1 MKRRQILVMAAV
13 TASAIAF
20 GILPSAAQE
29 TVKLA
34 VGQRGNW
41 DTSVPELGKRAGIF
55 KKHGL
60 ELDILY
66 TQGGGET
73 QQAVLSGSVDVGIAA
88 GTGGVFGAF
97 AKGAP
102 VRIIGAQTTGAADY
116 WYVRADSPLK
126 TIKDAAADT
135 TIAYST
141 NGSSTHTIVRALIK
155 QHDLKAKTVATGGPP
170 GTFTQVMSG
179 QINVGWAAPP
189 FGVDAL
195 DQSKIR
201 IVARGNDLPEIK
213 DQTIR
218 LLITNVQTLQRRK
231 DVIDRF
237 IQAYRET
244 VDWMYSSPEVI
255 KEYAQFNNISEDLA
269 KRIRDEF
276 FSKAM
281 LVPDKIQGIDALME
295 DAVTFKNISAPLTK
309 EQLSELIQIPAPK
322 S

>member
-1 MKRRQILVMAAV
+1 MKRRQVLILAAA

-20 GILPSAAQE
+20 GSLPAAAQE

-73 QQAVLSGSVDVGIAA
+73 QQAVLSGSVDVGVAA
-88 GTGGVFGAF
+88 GTLGVFGAF
-97 AKGAP
+97 SKGAP

-126 TIKDAAADT
+126 SIKDATADT
-135 TIAYST
+135 TVAYST
-141 NGSSTHTIVRALIK
+141 NGSSTHTIVRGFIK
-155 QHDLKAKTVATGGPP
+155 AYGLKAKPVATGGPP

-189 FGVDAL
+189 FGIDAI
-195 DQSKIR
+195 DQNKIR
-201 IVARGNDLPEIK
+201 IVGRGNDLPEIK
-213 DQTIR
+213 DQTVR

-237 IQAYRET
+237 MQAYRET
-244 VDWMYSSPEVI
+244 VDWMYSSPQAMT
-255 KEYAQFNNISEDLA
+255 EYAQFANISEDLA

-281 LVPDKIQGIDALME
+281 LVPDRIQGIDALMA
-295 DAVTFKNISAPLTK
+295 DAVEFKNISAPLTK
-309 EQLSELIQIPAPK
+309 EQLNELLQIPAAK

>member
-1 MKRRQILVMAAV
+1 MKRRQVLILAAA

-20 GILPSAAQE
+20 GSLPAAAQE

-41 DTSVPELGKRAGIF
+41 DSSVPELGKRAGIF

-73 QQAVLSGSVDVGIAA
+73 QQAVLSGSVDVGVAA
-88 GTGGVFGAF
+88 GTLGVFGAF
-97 AKGAP
+97 SKGAP

-126 TIKDAAADT
+126 TIKDATAET
-135 TIAYST
+135 TVAYST
-141 NGSSTHTIVRALIK
+141 NGSSTHTIVRGFIK
-155 QHDLKAKTVATGGPP
+155 AYGLKAKPVATGGPP

-189 FGVDAL
+189 FGIDAI
-195 DQSKIR
+195 DQNKIR
-201 IVARGNDLPEIK
+201 IVGRGNDLPEIK
-213 DQTIR
+213 DQTVR

-237 IQAYRET
+237 MQAYRET
-244 VDWMYSSPEVI
+244 VDWMYSSPQAMT
-255 KEYAQFNNISEDLA
+255 EYAQFANISEDLA

-281 LVPDKIQGIDALME
+281 LVPDRIQGIDALMA
-295 DAVTFKNISAPLTK
+295 DAVEFKNISAPLTK
-309 EQLSELIQIPAPK
+309 EQLNELLQIPAAK

>member
-1 MKRRQILVMAAV
+1 MKRRQVLILAAA

-20 GILPSAAQE
+20 GSLPAAAQE

-73 QQAVLSGSVDVGIAA
+73 QQAVLSGSVDVGVAA
-88 GTGGVFGAF
+88 GTLGVFGAF
-97 AKGAP
+97 SKGAP
-102 VRIIGAQTTGAADY
+102 VRIICAQVTGVADY

-126 TIKDAAADT
+126 TIKDATAET
-135 TIAYST
+135 TVAYST
-141 NGSSTHTIVRALIK
+141 NGSSTHTIVRGFTKAYG
-155 QHDLKAKTVATGGPP
+155 LKAKPVATGGPP

-189 FGVDAL
+189 FGIDAI
-195 DQSKIR
+195 DQNKIR
-201 IVARGNDLPEIK
+201 IVGRGNDLPEIK
-213 DQTIR
+213 DQTVR

-237 IQAYRET
+237 MQAYRET
-244 VDWMYSSPEVI
+244 VDWMYSSPQAMT
-255 KEYAQFNNISEDLA
+255 EYAQFANISEDLA

-281 LVPDKIQGIDALME
+281 LVPDKIQGIDALMA
-295 DAVTFKNISAPLTK
+295 DAVEFKNISAPLTK
-309 EQLSELIQIPAPK
+309 EQLNELLQIPAAK

>member
-1 MKRRQILVMAAV
+1 MKRRDILLLAAV
-13 TASAIAF
+13 TASALAF
-20 GILPSAAQE
+20 SSLPSAAQE
-29 TVKLA
+29 TLKLA

-60 ELDILY
+60 ELEILY

-73 QQAVLSGSVDVGIAA
+73 QQAVLSGSVDIGVAA

-97 AKGAP
+97 SKGAP

-116 WYVRADSPLK
+116 WYVRSDSPLK
-126 TIKDAAADT
+126 SIKDATADT

-155 QHDLKAKTVATGGPP
+155 QHDLKAKPVATGGPP
-170 GTFTQVMSG
+170 GTYTQVMSG
-179 QINVGWAAPP
+179 QINVGWASPP
-189 FGVDAL
+189 FGIDAI
-195 DQSKIR
+195 DQNKIR

-218 LLITNVQTLQRRK
+218 LLISNTQTLERRK
-231 DVIDRF
+231 EAISRF
-237 IQAYRET
+237 MQAYRET
-244 VDWMYSSPEVI
+244 VEWMYSSPDVI
-255 KEYAQFNNISEDLA
+255 KEYAQFTNISEDLA

-295 DAVTFKNISAPLTK
+295 DALTFKNIAAPLTK
-309 EQLSELIQIPAPK
+309 EQLAELIQIPAPR

>member
-73 QQAVLSGSVDVGIAA
+73 QQAVLSGSVDVGVAA

-116 WYVRADSPLK
+116 SYVRADSPLK

-195 DQSKIR
+195 DQNKIR

>member
-1 MKRRQILVMAAV
+1 MKRRQVLILAAA

-20 GILPSAAQE
+20 GSLPAAAQE

-73 QQAVLSGSVDVGIAA
+73 QQAVLSGSVDVGVAA
-88 GTGGVFGAF
+88 GTLGVFGAF
-97 AKGAP
+97 SKGAP

-126 TIKDAAADT
+126 TIKDATAET
-135 TIAYST
+135 TVAYST
-141 NGSSTHTIVRALIK
+141 NGSSTHTIVRGFIK
-155 QHDLKAKTVATGGPP
+155 AYGLKAKPVATGGPP

-189 FGVDAL
+189 FGIDAI
-195 DQSKIR
+195 DQNKIR
-201 IVARGNDLPEIK
+201 IVGRGNDLPEIK
-213 DQTIR
+213 DQTVR

-237 IQAYRET
+237 MQAYRET
-244 VDWMYSSPEVI
+244 VDWMYSSPQAMT
-255 KEYAQFNNISEDLA
+255 EYAQFANISEDLA

-281 LVPDKIQGIDALME
+281 LVPDRIQGIDALMA
-295 DAVTFKNISAPLTK
+295 DAVEFKNISAPLTK
-309 EQLSELIQIPAPK
+309 EQLNELLQIPAAK